1 MTVEFRTI
9 HPQLLVKNEERFRTL
24 RFMDMTVIISGEDYD
39 RFCKL
44 YDYVYV
50 NTKSEL
56 LWLVIKNGMQAIE
69 TRMRMNQ
76 KLPIEEEVNA

>member
-9 HPQLLVKNEERFRTL
+9 HPQLLVKNEERLRTL

-69 TRMRMNQ
+69 TRMKMNQ

>member
-56 LWLVIKNGMQAIE
+56 LWLVIKNGM
-69 TRMRMNQ
+69 
-76 KLPIEEEVNA
+76 

>member
-1 MTVEFRTI
+1 MTVEFRTV
-9 HPQLLVKNEERFRTL
+9 HPQLLVKNEERIRTL

>member
-1 MTVEFRTI
+1 MTVEFRTV